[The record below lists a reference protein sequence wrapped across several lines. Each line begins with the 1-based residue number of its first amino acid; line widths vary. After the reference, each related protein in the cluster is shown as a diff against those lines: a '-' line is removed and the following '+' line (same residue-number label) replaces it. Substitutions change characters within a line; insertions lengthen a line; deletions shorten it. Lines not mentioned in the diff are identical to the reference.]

1 MTKPESHRRPALPA
15 LLLWWLAVLTC
26 LAPAAQAASRT
37 YFAPKVGGEAV
48 SFCLTATG
56 GCGKAAADHFCRSS
70 GFDTALTF
78 QRRQVMSG
86 GGEGPTGF
94 TQIKCY
100 KPTVEGSSKPVAV
113 TNTAGKSSRLV
124 GADLR

>member
-78 QRRQVMSG
+78 QRRQVMSD
-86 GGEGPTGF
+86 GGEEPTGF

-100 KPTVEGSSKPVAV
+100 KPTIEGSGKPTAV
-113 TNTAGKSSRLV
+113 TNTAGKSGRLV

>member
-15 LLLWWLAVLTC
+15 LALWLAVLSC
-26 LAPAAQAASRT
+26 LAPPAQAASRT
-37 YFAPKVGGEAV
+37 FFAPKLGGEAIP
-48 SFCLTATG
+48 FCLTTTG
-56 GCGKAAADHFCRSS
+56 GCGKAAADHFCRNS

-86 GGEGPTGF
+86 GGEEPTGF

-100 KPTVEGSSKPVAV
+100 KPTIAGSSKPVAV

>member
-1 MTKPESHRRPALPA
+1 LARCAFLPGTGSPGGKPHLLRAQARRGGHS
-15 LLLWWLAVLTC
+15 VLT
-26 LAPAAQAASRT
+26 T
-37 YFAPKVGGEAV
+37 
-48 SFCLTATG
+48 TG

-86 GGEGPTGF
+86 GGEEPTGF

>member
-15 LLLWWLAVLTC
+15 LLLWWLAVLIC

-37 YFAPKVGGEAV
+37 FFTPKLGGQPIG
-48 SFCLTATG
+48 FCLTTAG

-78 QRRQVMSG
+78 QRRQVMSD
-86 GGEGPTGF
+86 GGEEPTGF

-100 KPTVEGSSKPVAV
+100 KPTIEGSSKPTAV
-113 TNTAGKSSRLV
+113 TNTAGKSGRLV

>member
-1 MTKPESHRRPALPA
+1 ML
-15 LLLWWLAVLTC
+15 WLAVLSC
-26 LAPAAQAASRT
+26 APPAAQAANRT
-37 YFAPKVGGEAV
+37 FFAPKLGGEPI

-86 GGEGPTGF
+86 GGEEPTGF

-100 KPTVEGSSKPVAV
+100 KPSVEGSSKPAAV

>member
-1 MTKPESHRRPALPA
+1 MTKPESRRRPAVPA
-15 LLLWWLAVLTC
+15 LLLWLAVLTC

-37 YFAPKVGGEAV
+37 FFTPKLGGQPIG
-48 SFCLTATG
+48 FCLTTAG

-78 QRRQVMSG
+78 QRRQVMSD
-86 GGEGPTGF
+86 GGEEPTGF

>member
-15 LLLWWLAVLTC
+15 LLLWLAVLTC

-37 YFAPKVGGEAV
+37 FFTPKLGGEPIA
-48 SFCLTATG
+48 FCLTATG
-56 GCGKAAADHFCRSS
+56 GCGKAAADHFCRNS

-78 QRRQVMSG
+78 QRRQVMAG
-86 GGEGPTGF
+86 GGEEPTGF

-100 KPTVEGSSKPVAV
+100 KPTIEGSSKPTAV
-113 TNTAGKSSRLV
+113 TNTAGKSGRLV
-124 GADLR
+124 VADLG